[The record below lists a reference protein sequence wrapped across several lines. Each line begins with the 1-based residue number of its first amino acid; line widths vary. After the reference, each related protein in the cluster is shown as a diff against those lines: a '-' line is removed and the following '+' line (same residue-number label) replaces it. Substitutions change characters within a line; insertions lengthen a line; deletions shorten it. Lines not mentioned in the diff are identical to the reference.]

1 MKNARI
7 ALGALA
13 GMAFLAAATPAS
25 ADPATAEALF
35 KAGSALFEG
44 GKFNEACDKFAE
56 SYRQDAQIGTEK
68 AQAVACEKAGRLAT
82 AWATW
87 NHLAFDAT
95 KTGDSALASGSREKA
110 AVLEPRLSKLTIAT
124 ADAATP
130 GLLIRRDGQDIGA
143 GALGTAIP
151 VDPGAHVI
159 EATAPGYEVW
169 QTTVTVGAASDQK
182 IVTIPSLTKKAEGG
196 AMADG
201 GSPPNKTKRIV
212 SYVVGGVGL
221 ASIGLGATMGILAAS
236 DKSSATS
243 DPSLCSNDKC
253 SPAGKAKIDSAST
266 KATVSTIGFGVGIAA
281 VGAGVFL
288 WITSR
293 GTAPAA
299 SDSAPAAAPAPA
311 AAFIPSV
318 GPQGAG
324 LTYARTF

>member
-1 MKNARI
+1 
-7 ALGALA
+7 
-13 GMAFLAAATPAS
+13 
-25 ADPATAEALF
+25 
-35 KAGSALFEG
+35 
-44 GKFNEACDKFAE
+44 
-56 SYRQDAQIGTEK
+56 
-68 AQAVACEKAGRLAT
+68 
-82 AWATW
+82 
-87 NHLAFDAT
+87 
-95 KTGDSALASGSREKA
+95 
-110 AVLEPRLSKLTIAT
+110 
-124 ADAATP
+124 
-130 GLLIRRDGQDIGA
+130 
-143 GALGTAIP
+143 
-151 VDPGAHVI
+151 
-159 EATAPGYEVW
+159 
-169 QTTVTVGAASDQK
+169 
-182 IVTIPSLTKKAEGG
+182 
-196 AMADG
+196 
-201 GSPPNKTKRIV
+201 V

-281 VGAGVFL
+281 VGTGVFL